1 MTKSST
7 PPRADRLA
15 AAIARLGPLERAVYV
30 LGAVEG
36 LSNDEIASRLH
47 LTAAEVEQLLASA
60 LCGLD
65 RALGASDRPWW
76 RLW

>member
-1 MTKSST
+1 MRNRS
-7 PPRADRLA
+7 PVPRAERLA
-15 AAIARLGPLERAVYV
+15 AAIARLDPPERDVYV

-36 LSNDEIASRLH
+36 LSNDEIASRLGLP
-47 LTAAEVEQLLASA
+47 LTEVERLLADA

-65 RALGASDRPWW
+65 RELSDSDRPRW